1 MRQGPVEWRKVEAL
15 SQRAIRSE
23 SDVDDIVRA
32 PSGDARQSW
41 AERRLTVLYETAH
54 ALAASAS
61 MADGVPR
68 TLGAVC
74 QALGWEYGAFWNVDH
89 RARVLRCVGT
99 WSLPSLSFKAFEE
112 ASRACS
118 FAPGVGLPG
127 RVWTS
132 GAPAWIPDVLEDV
145 NFPRAEMAARDGLRA
160 AFGFP
165 LVIDGEIRGVMEFFS
180 REIRPPDPAL
190 LQLLGAIGV
199 QMGQFMAQR
208 QAQDR
213 LDHFFTLSR
222 DLFCIAT
229 TDGRFLRVNPA
240 WTALLGH
247 SEQELV
253 NSPYMDFIH
262 PDDLNATRAAAA
274 RLAAGETIVSF
285 ENRYRASDGSYRWLV
300 WTAAARPEERLVFA
314 AARDVTESKA
324 RQEELQCYA
333 RELELAE
340 RAQSDNAARLT
351 QLVRELEVA
360 KRRAEEA
367 TAAKGQFLANM
378 SHEIRTPM
386 NAVIGMTDLA
396 LRTRLTAHQRELI
409 GSVKEAADSL
419 LSVIND
425 ILDFSKIEA
434 RKLELEAI
442 EFGLRDTVADALRI
456 VAPRAHEKGLELAWR
471 IHPEGPDTL
480 VGDPGRLRQGLL
492 NLVGNAIK
500 FTEHGEV
507 LVTAE
512 RGNDS
517 SDDVHIH
524 FVVNDTGIGIPA
536 SKQWQIFG
544 AFVQADGSTTRRYG
558 GTGLGLAISSQLVE
572 LMGGRIWIDSEV
584 GKGSAFHFTI
594 ALKRQES
601 QEEMAA
607 SPISLHDLRVLVVD
621 DNATNRLILDEM
633 LAAWRLR
640 GTSVASGAAA
650 LDELSRAAEA
660 RDPYRVVIVDALMP
674 EMDGFMLVDR
684 IRQNRRLAGLKLI
697 MLTSAGAWADTGRGR
712 RHPIVSITKPV
723 KHSDLLDAI
732 MTAAGG
738 ASPGAAPVDRP
749 ERHRRARALR
759 VLLAED
765 NAVNQKLVVGML
777 AEDGHEITVVGNGRD
792 AVAAVGREEFDLV
805 LMDVQMPEMSGLEA
819 TEAIRKAERG
829 STRHV
834 PIVAMTAH
842 AMKGDRERFLTAG
855 MDEYVAK
862 PLRIDEVFAAIE
874 AATRGHPRASR
885 TRTAHQP
892 AGAEFDLAAILAGVG
907 GKRDLL
913 AEVIDVFLVD
923 APLRLADARAALEK
937 SDAAGVAGQAHT
949 LKSMIGLFTM
959 AEPFAAARELEA
971 VARRGDLALAAEGLA
986 TLEGAVAG
994 LEARLRTLRVE
1005 ISAPPSSRHGRAGR
1019 ASARARGKP

>member
-1 MRQGPVEWRKVEAL
+1 M
-15 SQRAIRSE
+15 
-23 SDVDDIVRA
+23 
-32 PSGDARQSW
+32 
-41 AERRLTVLYETAH
+41 
-54 ALAASAS
+54 
-61 MADGVPR
+61 
-68 TLGAVC
+68 
-74 QALGWEYGAFWNVDH
+74 
-89 RARVLRCVGT
+89 
-99 WSLPSLSFKAFEE
+99 
-112 ASRACS
+112 
-118 FAPGVGLPG
+118 
-127 RVWTS
+127 
-132 GAPAWIPDVLEDV
+132 LEDP
-145 NFPRAEMAARDGLRA
+145 NFPRAAIAARDGLRA

-165 LVIDGEIRGVMEFFS
+165 VVIDGEIRGVMEFFS

-190 LQLLGAIGV
+190 LQLLGAIGS
-199 QMGQFMAQR
+199 QIGLFMAQR

-240 WTALLGH
+240 WTEQLGH
-247 SEQELV
+247 SEEELLR
-253 NSPYMDFIH
+253 SPYLDFIH
-262 PDDLNATRAAAA
+262 PDDRDATKAAAA

-285 ENRYRASDGSYRWLV
+285 ENRYRVHDGSYRWLV

-314 AARDVTESKA
+314 AARDVTDSKA
-324 RQEELQCYA
+324 RQEELQRYA

-340 RAQSDNAARLT
+340 RAQTDNAARLT

-360 KRRAEEA
+360 KHRAEEA

-396 LRTRLTAHQRELI
+396 LRTRLTTHQRELI

-442 EFGLRDTVADALRI
+442 EFGLRDTVADALKI
-456 VAPRAHEKGLELAWR
+456 VAPRAHEKGLELACR
-471 IHPEGPDTL
+471 IHPDVPDTL
-480 VGDPGRLRQGLL
+480 VGDPGRLRQVLL

-507 LVTAE
+507 VVAAE
-512 RGNDS
+512 RTNDG
-517 SDDVHIH
+517 SDDVHIQ
-524 FVVNDTGIGIPA
+524 FVVSDTGIGIPS

-544 AFVQADGSTTRRYG
+544 PFVQADGSTTRRYG

-601 QEEMAA
+601 QTDAMAG

-650 LDELSRAAEA
+650 LDELAHAVDA

-674 EMDGFMLVDR
+674 DMDGFMLVDR
-684 IRQNRRLAGLKLI
+684 IRQDRRLASLKLI
-697 MLTSAGAWADTGRGR
+697 MLTSAGPWADTGGGR
-712 RHPIVSITKPV
+712 RQPITSITKPV

-732 MTAAGG
+732 VTAVGG
-738 ASPGAAPVDRP
+738 VSAGAAPVDRP
-749 ERHRRARALR
+749 ERQRRARALR

-777 AEDGHEITVVGNGRD
+777 ADEGHEITVVGNGRE
-792 AVAAVGREEFDLV
+792 AVAAVGREEFDVV

-842 AMKGDRERFLTAG
+842 AMTGDRERFLAAG
-855 MDEYVAK
+855 MDEYLAK
-862 PLRIDEVFAAIE
+862 PLRFDEVFAAID
-874 AATRGHPRASR
+874 AVTRGRPPANR
-885 TRTAHQP
+885 TGTPHEP
-892 AGAEFDLAAILAGVG
+892 AGTALDLATILAGVG

-913 AEVIDVFLVD
+913 TEVLDVFLVD

-937 SDAAGVAGQAHT
+937 SDAAGIAGQAHT

-971 VARRGDLALAAEGLA
+971 VGRRGDIALAAEGLA
-986 TLEGAVAG
+986 TLEGAVGA
-994 LEARLRTLRVE
+994 LEVRLRALRAE
-1005 ISAPPSSRHGRAGR
+1005 IAAPPPAPPRAPAR
-1019 ASARARGKP
+1019 RSPARARGKP

>member
-1 MRQGPVEWRKVEAL
+1 MESRKVG
-15 SQRAIRSE
+15 
-23 SDVDDIVRA
+23 DVDDIVKA
-32 PSGDARQSW
+32 PPLDPGQSGAD
-41 AERRLTVLYETAH
+41 RRLTVLYEIAH
-54 ALAASAS
+54 ALAASPS
-61 MADGVPR
+61 MAEGVPR
-68 TLGAVC
+68 VLGAVC
-74 QALGWEYGAFWNVDH
+74 QALGWEYGALWNVDQ

-99 WSLPSLSFKAFEE
+99 WSLPSLNFKAFED
-112 ASRACS
+112 ASRTSS
-118 FAPGVGLPG
+118 FEPGVGLPG
-127 RVWTS
+127 RVWAS
-132 GAPAWIPDVLEDV
+132 AAPAWIPDVLEDT
-145 NFPRAEMAARDGLRA
+145 NFPRAAIAARDGLRA

-165 LVIDGEIRGVMEFFS
+165 LVMDGEVRGVMEFFS
-180 REIRPPDPAL
+180 REIRLPDPAL
-190 LQLLGAIGV
+190 LQLLGAIGS
-199 QMGQFMAQR
+199 QIGLFMAQR

-240 WTALLGH
+240 WTEQLGH
-247 SEQELV
+247 SEEELLR
-253 NSPYMDFIH
+253 SPYLDFIH
-262 PDDLNATRAAAA
+262 PDDHHATRAAAA
-274 RLAAGETIVSF
+274 RLAAGETLVSF
-285 ENRYRASDGSYRWLV
+285 ENRYRAHDGSYRWLL
-300 WTAAARPEERLVFA
+300 WTAAPRPEERLVFA
-314 AARDVTESKA
+314 AARDITESKA

-340 RAQSDNAARLT
+340 RAQTDNAARLT

-471 IHPEGPDTL
+471 IHPEVPDTL
-480 VGDPGRLRQGLL
+480 VGDPGRLRQVLL

-512 RGNDS
+512 RGTDS
-517 SDDVHIH
+517 TDDVHIH
-524 FVVNDTGIGIPA
+524 FVVNDTGIGIPS

-544 AFVQADGSTTRRYG
+544 PFVQADGSTTRRYG

-601 QEEMAA
+601 QAEVAA

-650 LDELSRAAEA
+650 LDELARAVEV

-674 EMDGFMLVDR
+674 EMDGFMLVER

-697 MLTSAGAWADTGRGR
+697 MLTSAGAWADPGRGR

-738 ASPGAAPVDRP
+738 ASPGPAPVDRP
-749 ERHRRARALR
+749 ERHRRTRGLR

-792 AVAAVGREEFDLV
+792 AVAAVGREEFDVV

-819 TEAIRKAERG
+819 TEAIRKAEHG
-829 STRHV
+829 TMRHV

-874 AATRGHPRASR
+874 AATRGRPRAGRPESPR
-885 TRTAHQP
+885 EP
-892 AGAEFDLAAILAGVG
+892 AGTPLDLDTILAGVG

-913 AEVIDVFLVD
+913 AEVLDVFLVD

-937 SDAAGVAGQAHT
+937 SDPAGVAGEAHT

-971 VARRGDLALAAEGLA
+971 VAKRGDLSLAADGLA
-986 TLEGAVAG
+986 TLERAVTT
-994 LEARLRTLRVE
+994 LEARLRTLREE
-1005 ISAPPSSRHGRAGR
+1005 IAAPPSQTPPRAPAR
-1019 ASARARGKP
+1019 RTSARARRKP